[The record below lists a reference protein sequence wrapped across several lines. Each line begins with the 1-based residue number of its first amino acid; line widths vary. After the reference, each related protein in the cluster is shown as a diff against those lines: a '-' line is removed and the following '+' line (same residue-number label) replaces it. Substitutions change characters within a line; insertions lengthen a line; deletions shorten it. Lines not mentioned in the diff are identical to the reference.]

1 MSSSPYHEAVSP
13 AGEGSRD
20 PDLPR
25 GVALA
30 WGVAA
35 NPQRGP
41 KRELSIER
49 IVEAA
54 VEIADAG
61 GLGAVS
67 MASVSASL
75 GFTTM
80 SLYRYVSAKDDLV
93 MLMGEAGFG
102 TPPEVVREADG
113 WRDGLRVWSRAQIA
127 MYERHPWLLDIPIT
141 GTPMT
146 PNSLA
151 WLDAA
156 LEVLADQP
164 LDSEEKLSVALLVM
178 AQTRW
183 QGSIERGYR
192 EAARAAGTPEND
204 LDLAAA
210 AVLRELITAEEF
222 PYLRVILE
230 HGAFEPG
237 PEDPFAFG
245 LDRVLDGIERYISL
259 QPADRVRPTWAADD
273 STDNDPKVREATKG
287 VREAEKNLRE
297 ARKRERQARTNAR
310 ERERHAREA
319 ERNKTR

>member
-1 MSSSPYHEAVSP
+1 MSE
-13 AGEGSRD
+13 

-49 IVEAA
+49 IVDAA

-67 MASVSASL
+67 MASVAASL

-93 MLMGEAGFG
+93 LLMGEAGFG
-102 TPPEVVREADG
+102 TPPETVREAAD
-113 WRDGLRVWSRAQIA
+113 WREGLRRWSLAQNA
-127 MYERHPWLLDIPIT
+127 VYERHPWLLDIPIT

-146 PNSLA
+146 PNSLS

-156 LEVLADQP
+156 LEVLKDQP
-164 LDSEEKLSVALLVM
+164 LDSEEKLSVALAVM

-183 QGSIERGYR
+183 RGSIERGYR
-192 EAARAAGTPEND
+192 DAARAAGMSEDAIDST
-204 LDLAAA
+204 AAEM
-210 AVLRELITAEEF
+210 LGDLITGEEF
-222 PYLRVILE
+222 PYLKVLLDD
-230 HGAFEPG
+230 GAFAPG
-237 PEDPFAFG
+237 PDDPFAFG
-245 LDRVLDGIERYISL
+245 LDRVLDGIERYIAT
-259 QPADRVRPTWAADD
+259 QPADRVRAGWADPDPTDRD
-273 STDNDPKVREATKG
+273 QRVREAAKG

-297 ARKRERQARTNAR
+297 ARKRERQARAAAR
-310 ERERHAREA
+310 EKLRASR
-319 ERNKTR
+319 

>member
-1 MSSSPYHEAVSP
+1 LSSRPYDEAMN
-13 AGEGSRD
+13 E

-49 IVEAA
+49 IVDAA

-93 MLMGEAGFG
+93 LLMGEAGYG
-102 TPPEVVREADG
+102 TPPEAVREAEG
-113 WRDGLRVWSRAQIA
+113 WREALRVWSHAQVEV
-127 MYERHPWLLDIPIT
+127 YERHPWLLDIPIT

-164 LDSEEKLSVALLVM
+164 LDAEEKLSVVLAVM

-183 QGSIERGYR
+183 RGSIERGYR
-192 EAARAAGTPEND
+192 D
-204 LDLAAA
+204 AAA
-210 AVLRELITAEEF
+210 AAGVAEDSIDASASALLRDLITAEGF
-222 PYLRVILE
+222 PSLHPLIE
-230 HGAFEPG
+230 AGAFDPG
-237 PEDPFAFG
+237 PDDPFAFG
-245 LDRVLDGIERYISL
+245 LDRVLDGVERYL
-259 QPADRVRPTWAADD
+259 AQQPGDRVRPAWPEPDH
-273 STDNDPKVREATKG
+273 TDGDPKVKEAAKA
-287 VREAEKNLRE
+287 VRDAEKALRE

-310 ERERHAREA
+310 ERLKR
-319 ERNKTR
+319 

>member
-1 MSSSPYHEAVSP
+1 VS
-13 AGEGSRD
+13 D
-20 PDLPR
+20 PELPR

-49 IVEAA
+49 IVDAA

-67 MASVSASL
+67 MSAVAASL

-93 MLMGEAGFG
+93 LLMGEAGFG
-102 TPPEVVREADG
+102 VPPETVREADG
-113 WRDGLRVWSRAQIA
+113 WREGLKVWSHEQVA
-127 MYERHPWLLDIPIT
+127 MYERHPWLLDIPIS

-151 WLDAA
+151 WLDAG

-164 LDSEEKLSVALLVM
+164 LDSEEKLSIALAVM

-183 QGSIERGYR
+183 RGTIERGYR
-192 EAARAAGTPEND
+192 EAAEAAGVAPD
-204 LDLAAA
+204 AIDQGAASM
-210 AVLRELITAEEF
+210 LGQLITAEEF
-222 PYLRVILE
+222 PYLRVLLDD
-230 HGAFEPG
+230 GAFAPG
-237 PEDPFAFG
+237 PDDPFAFG
-245 LDRVLDGIERYISL
+245 LDRVLDGIERFISL
-259 QPADRVRPTWAADD
+259 QPADRVRPAWGEADAAIDGD
-273 STDNDPKVREATKG
+273 TKVREAAKG
-287 VREAEKNLRE
+287 VREAEKALRE
-297 ARKRERQARTNAR
+297 ARKRERQARTA
-310 ERERHAREA
+310 AA
-319 ERNKTR
+319 EKLRR

>member
-1 MSSSPYHEAVSP
+1 LSSPPYDEAMD
-13 AGEGSRD
+13 E

-49 IVEAA
+49 IVDAA

-61 GLGAVS
+61 GLAAVS

-93 MLMGEAGFG
+93 LLMGEAGYG
-102 TPPEVVREADG
+102 TPPEAVREAEG
-113 WRDGLRVWSRAQIA
+113 WREALRVWSQAQVA
-127 MYERHPWLLDIPIT
+127 VYERHPWLLDIPIT
-141 GTPMT
+141 GTHMT

-164 LDSEEKLSVALLVM
+164 LDAEEKLSVVLAVM

-183 QGSIERGYR
+183 RGSIERGYR
-192 EAARAAGTPEND
+192 D
-204 LDLAAA
+204 AAA
-210 AVLRELITAEEF
+210 AAGVPEDSIDAGASSLLRGLITAEEF
-222 PYLRVILE
+222 PALYPLIAA
-230 HGAFEPG
+230 GAFDPG
-237 PEDPFAFG
+237 PDDPFAFG
-245 LDRVLDGIERYISL
+245 LDRVLDGIERYIAQ
-259 QPADRVRPTWAADD
+259 QPADRVRPGWPEPDHADG
-273 STDNDPKVREATKG
+273 DPKVKEAAKA
-287 VREAEKNLRE
+287 VREAEKSLRE
-297 ARKRERQARTNAR
+297 ARKRERQARTNAG
-310 ERERHAREA
+310 ERLKR
-319 ERNKTR
+319 

>member
-1 MSSSPYHEAVSP
+1 VS
-13 AGEGSRD
+13 D

-49 IVEAA
+49 IVDAA

-93 MLMGEAGFG
+93 LLMSEAGFG
-102 TPPEVVREADG
+102 VPPETVRESDG
-113 WRDGLRVWSRAQIA
+113 WREGLRTWSREQVA
-127 MYERHPWLLDIPIT
+127 MYERHPWVLDIPIS

-156 LEVLADQP
+156 LEVLDGQP
-164 LDSEEKLSVALLVM
+164 LDSDEKLSIALAVM

-183 QGSIERGYR
+183 RGTIERGYR
-192 EAARAAGTPEND
+192 EAAEAAGVATD
-204 LDLAAA
+204 AIDQGAASMLDQ
-210 AVLRELITAEEF
+210 LITAEDF
-222 PYLRVILE
+222 PYLRVVLD
-230 HGAFEPG
+230 HGAFAPG
-237 PEDPFAFG
+237 PDDPFAFG
-245 LDRVLDGIERYISL
+245 LERVLDGIERYISL
-259 QPADRVRPTWAADD
+259 QPAERVRPGWAELDPAVGA
-273 STDNDPKVREATKG
+273 DPKVREAAKG
-287 VREAEKNLRE
+287 VREAEKALRE
-297 ARKRERQARTNAR
+297 ARKRERQARSA
-310 ERERHAREA
+310 AA
-319 ERNKTR
+319 EKLRR

>member
-1 MSSSPYHEAVSP
+1 MAE
-13 AGEGSRD
+13 

-49 IVEAA
+49 IVDAA

-61 GLGAVS
+61 GLSAVS
-67 MASVSASL
+67 MASVAASL

-93 MLMGEAGFG
+93 LLMSEAGFG
-102 TPPEVVREADG
+102 TPPEIVREADD
-113 WRDGLRVWSRAQIA
+113 WREGLRRWSHAQIGV
-127 MYERHPWLLDIPIT
+127 YERHPWLLDIPIT

-156 LEVLADQP
+156 LEVLKDQP
-164 LDSEEKLSVALLVM
+164 LDAEEKLSIALAVI

-183 QGSIERGYR
+183 RGSIERGYR
-192 EAARAAGTPEND
+192 EAALASGMPEDAIDSTAARMLG
-204 LDLAAA
+204 
-210 AVLRELITAEEF
+210 ELITAEEF
-222 PYLRVILE
+222 PYLRVLLDE
-230 HGAFEPG
+230 GAFAPG
-237 PEDPFAFG
+237 PDDPFEFG
-245 LDRVLDGIERYISL
+245 LDRVLDGIESYIAT
-259 QPADRVRPTWAADD
+259 QPADRVRPGWDAPDPTD
-273 STDNDPKVREATKG
+273 SDQRVREAAKG

-310 ERERHAREA
+310 EKLRANR
-319 ERNKTR
+319 

>member
-1 MSSSPYHEAVSP
+1 MDE
-13 AGEGSRD
+13 

-49 IVEAA
+49 IVDAA

-61 GLGAVS
+61 GLAAVS

-93 MLMGEAGFG
+93 LLMGEAGYG
-102 TPPEVVREADG
+102 TPPEAVREAEG
-113 WRDGLRVWSRAQIA
+113 WREALRVWSQAQVA
-127 MYERHPWLLDIPIT
+127 VYERHPWLLDIPIT

-164 LDSEEKLSVALLVM
+164 LDAEEKLSVVLAVM

-183 QGSIERGYR
+183 RGSIERGYR
-192 EAARAAGTPEND
+192 D
-204 LDLAAA
+204 AAA
-210 AVLRELITAEEF
+210 AAGVPEDSIDAGASSLLRGLITAEEF
-222 PYLRVILE
+222 PALYPLIAA
-230 HGAFEPG
+230 GAFDPG
-237 PEDPFAFG
+237 PDDPFAFG
-245 LDRVLDGIERYISL
+245 LDRVLDGIERYIAQ
-259 QPADRVRPTWAADD
+259 QPADRVRPGWPEPDH
-273 STDNDPKVREATKG
+273 TDGDPKVKEAAKA
-287 VREAEKNLRE
+287 VREAEKSLRE
-297 ARKRERQARTNAR
+297 ARKRERQARTNAG
-310 ERERHAREA
+310 ERLKR
-319 ERNKTR
+319 

>member
-1 MSSSPYHEAVSP
+1 LSSPIYDEAVPDS
-13 AGEGSRD
+13 
-20 PDLPR
+20 DLPR

-49 IVEAA
+49 IVDAA

-102 TPPEVVREADG
+102 TPPEVVREAGG
-113 WRDGLRVWSRAQIA
+113 WREGLRAWSHEQIA
-127 MYERHPWLLDIPIT
+127 MYQRHPWLLDIPIT

-164 LDSEEKLSVALLVM
+164 LDSEEKLSVALAVM

-183 QGSIERGYR
+183 QGMIERGYR
-192 EAARAAGTPEND
+192 DAAAAAGTAEND

-210 AVLRELITAEEF
+210 AMLRDLITAEEF
-222 PYLRVILE
+222 PYLRVVLDD
-230 HGAFEPG
+230 GALEPG
-237 PEDPFAFG
+237 PDDPFAFG
-245 LDRVLDGIERYISL
+245 LARVLDGVAQYISL
-259 QPADRVRPTWAADD
+259 QPADRVRPTWSPDD
-273 STDNDPKVREATKG
+273 PTGSDPKVREAAKG

-297 ARKRERQARTNAR
+297 ARKRERQARSNAHDR
-310 ERERHAREA
+310 
-319 ERNKTR
+319 ERNKSR

>member
-1 MSSSPYHEAVSP
+1 MSPTGLTD
-13 AGEGSRD
+13 AGD

-93 MLMGEAGFG
+93 LLMGEEGFG
-102 TPPEVVREADG
+102 LPPESIREATD
-113 WRDGLRVWSRAQIA
+113 WREGLRRWSHEQIA
-127 MYERHPWLLDIPIT
+127 VFGRHPWLLDIPIT
-141 GTPMT
+141 GAPLT

-156 LEVLADQP
+156 LEVLDDQP
-164 LDSEEKLSVALLVM
+164 LDSEEKLSVSLTVM
-178 AQTRW
+178 AQVRW
-183 QGSIERGYR
+183 WGTIERGNR
-192 EAARAAGTPEND
+192 D
-204 LDLAAA
+204 AAA
-210 AVLRELITAEEF
+210 AVGLSEGAIDRDAAAMLRTLVTPEQF
-222 PYLRVILE
+222 PYLRRLIDD
-230 HGAFEPG
+230 GAFEPG
-237 PEDPFAFG
+237 PDDPFAFG
-245 LDRVLDGIERYISL
+245 LNQVLDGIAGYIATR
-259 QPADRVRPTWAADD
+259 PTDRVRPTVVGDD
-273 STDNDPKVREATKG
+273 LAVTGDVRVREAAKH
-287 VREAEKNLRE
+287 VRETEKNLRE
-297 ARKRERQARTNAR
+297 ARKNERQARTNAR
-310 ERERHAREA
+310 ERLRNARG
-319 ERNKTR
+319 

>member
-1 MSSSPYHEAVSP
+1 VS
-13 AGEGSRD
+13 D

-49 IVEAA
+49 IVDAA

-93 MLMGEAGFG
+93 LLMGEAGFG
-102 TPPEVVREADG
+102 VPPETVREADG
-113 WRDGLRVWSRAQIA
+113 WREGLKTWSHEQVA
-127 MYERHPWLLDIPIT
+127 MYERHPWLLDIPIS

-151 WLDAA
+151 WLDAG
-156 LEVLADQP
+156 LEVLDGQP
-164 LDSEEKLSVALLVM
+164 LDSEEKLSIALAVM

-183 QGSIERGYR
+183 RGTIERGYR
-192 EAARAAGTPEND
+192 EAAEAAGVAPD
-204 LDLAAA
+204 AIDQGAASM
-210 AVLRELITAEEF
+210 LGQLITAEEF
-222 PYLRVILE
+222 PSLRVLLDD
-230 HGAFEPG
+230 GAFAPG
-237 PEDPFAFG
+237 PDDPFAFG

-259 QPADRVRPTWAADD
+259 QPADRVRPAWGEVDPAVDG
-273 STDNDPKVREATKG
+273 DPKVKEAAKG
-287 VREAEKNLRE
+287 VREAEKALRE
-297 ARKRERQARTNAR
+297 ARKREREARKVAR
-310 ERERHAREA
+310 DRRSR
-319 ERNKTR
+319 

>member
-1 MSSSPYHEAVSP
+1 VNAHLD
-13 AGEGSRD
+13 GSE

-41 KRELSIER
+41 KRELSVER
-49 IVEAA
+49 IVDAA

-61 GLGAVS
+61 GLAAVS

-93 MLMGEAGFG
+93 LLMGEAGFG
-102 TPPEVVREADG
+102 VPPETIRESDG
-113 WRDGLRVWSRAQIA
+113 WREGLRRWSLEQIGTFT
-127 MYERHPWLLDIPIT
+127 RHPWLLDIPLL

-146 PNSLA
+146 PNNLA

-156 LEVLADQP
+156 LGVLAGEP
-164 LDSEEKLSVALLVM
+164 LDSDEKLSAVLAVM

-183 QGSIERGYR
+183 QGTIERSYR
-192 EAARAAGTPEND
+192 EAAQASGTPAND
-204 LDLAAA
+204 LDRAA
-210 AVLRELITAEEF
+210 AVLLRDLITAEEF
-222 PYLRVILE
+222 PYLSVILDD
-230 HGAFEPG
+230 GAFDPG
-237 PEDPFAFG
+237 PDDPFAFG

-259 QPADRVRPTWAADD
+259 KPADRERATP
-273 STDNDPKVREATKG
+273 STDDPAIGNDAKVREAAKS

-310 ERERHAREA
+310 ERQRHAQESDRA
-319 ERNKTR
+319 KSRG

>member
-1 MSSSPYHEAVSP
+1 MS
-13 AGEGSRD
+13 D

-49 IVEAA
+49 IVDAA

-93 MLMGEAGFG
+93 LLMGEAGFG
-102 TPPEVVREADG
+102 VPPETVREADG
-113 WRDGLRVWSRAQIA
+113 WREGLKVWSHEQVA
-127 MYERHPWLLDIPIT
+127 MYERHPWLLDIPIS

-151 WLDAA
+151 WLDAG
-156 LEVLADQP
+156 LGVLADQP
-164 LDSEEKLSVALLVM
+164 LDSEEKLSIALAVM

-183 QGSIERGYR
+183 RGTIERGYR
-192 EAARAAGTPEND
+192 EAAEAAGVAPD
-204 LDLAAA
+204 AIDQGAASM
-210 AVLRELITAEEF
+210 LGQLITAEEF
-222 PYLRVILE
+222 PHLRVLLDD
-230 HGAFEPG
+230 GAFAPG
-237 PEDPFAFG
+237 PDDPFAFG
-245 LDRVLDGIERYISL
+245 LERVLDGIERYISL
-259 QPADRVRPTWAADD
+259 QPAERVRPGWGEVDPAVDG
-273 STDNDPKVREATKG
+273 DPKVREAAKG
-287 VREAEKNLRE
+287 VREAEKALRE
-297 ARKRERQARTNAR
+297 ARKRERQARTA
-310 ERERHAREA
+310 AA
-319 ERNKTR
+319 ERLRR

>member
-1 MSSSPYHEAVSP
+1 LSSPPYHEAVTASSDG
-13 AGEGSRD
+13 AGSE

-49 IVEAA
+49 IVDAA

-67 MASVSASL
+67 MSSVSTSL

-93 MLMGEAGFG
+93 LLMGEAGFG
-102 TPPEVVREADG
+102 VPPEAIREAAG
-113 WRDGLRVWSRAQIA
+113 WREGLRRWSHEQSA
-127 MYERHPWLLDIPIT
+127 MFSRHPWLLDIPIT

-164 LDSEEKLSVALLVM
+164 LDSEEKLSAVLAVM

-183 QGSIERGYR
+183 QGTIERGYR
-192 EAARAAGTPEND
+192 EAAEASGTAEND
-204 LDLAAA
+204 LDRAAA
-210 AVLRELITAEEF
+210 LMLRDLITAEEF
-222 PYLRVILE
+222 PYLHVILQD
-230 HGAFEPG
+230 GAFDPG
-237 PEDPFAFG
+237 PDDPFAFG

-259 QPADRVRPTWAADD
+259 QPTDRERPIWTADD
-273 STDNDPKVREATKG
+273 SAVGSDPKVREAAKS

-297 ARKRERQARTNAR
+297 ARKRERQARSNAR
-310 ERERHAREA
+310 ARSA
-319 ERNKTR
+319 G

>member
-1 MSSSPYHEAVSP
+1 LSSPIYDEPVPDS
-13 AGEGSRD
+13 
-20 PDLPR
+20 DLPR

-49 IVEAA
+49 IVDAA

-102 TPPEVVREADG
+102 TPPEIIREAGD
-113 WRDGLRVWSRAQIA
+113 WREGLRAWSHAQNA
-127 MYERHPWLLDIPIT
+127 MFEAHPWLLDIPIT

-164 LDSEEKLSVALLVM
+164 LDSEEKLSVSLAVM

-183 QGSIERGYR
+183 QASIERGYR
-192 EAARAAGTPEND
+192 DAALGAGSPGYEPD
-204 LDLAAA
+204 LVAA
-210 AVLRELITAEEF
+210 AVLRDLITAEEF
-222 PYLRVILE
+222 PHLRRVLDD
-230 HGAFEPG
+230 GAFEPG
-237 PEDPFAFG
+237 TDDPFAFG
-245 LDRVLDGIERYISL
+245 LERVLDGAEHYISS

-273 STDNDPKVREATKG
+273 ATGNDPKVREAAKG

-297 ARKRERQARTNAR
+297 ARKRERQARSNAR
-310 ERERHAREA
+310 ERERNAREA
-319 ERNKTR
+319 ERNKNR

>member
-1 MSSSPYHEAVSP
+1 MNE
-13 AGEGSRD
+13 

-49 IVEAA
+49 IVDAA

-93 MLMGEAGFG
+93 LLMGEAGYG
-102 TPPEVVREADG
+102 TPPEAVREADG
-113 WRDGLRVWSRAQIA
+113 WRERLTAWSHAQVQ
-127 MYERHPWLLDIPIT
+127 MYERHPWILDIPIT

-156 LEVLADQP
+156 LEVLDGQP
-164 LDSEEKLSVALLVM
+164 LDAEEKLSVVLAVM

-183 QGSIERGYR
+183 RGSIERGYR
-192 EAARAAGTPEND
+192 ET
-204 LDLAAA
+204 AAA
-210 AVLRELITAEEF
+210 AGIAEDSVDAGTAALLRELITAEDF
-222 PYLRVILE
+222 PFLHPLILE
-230 HGAFEPG
+230 GAFDPG
-237 PEDPFAFG
+237 PDDPFAFG
-245 LDRVLDGIERYISL
+245 LERMLDGVERYIA
-259 QPADRVRPTWAADD
+259 QRPADRVRPQWGEPDP
-273 STDNDPKVREATKG
+273 TDGDPKVKEAAKG
-287 VREAEKNLRE
+287 VREAEKALRE
-297 ARKRERQARTNAR
+297 ARKRERQARTSAR
-310 ERERHAREA
+310 ERLKR
-319 ERNKTR
+319 

>member
-1 MSSSPYHEAVSP
+1 MS
-13 AGEGSRD
+13 D

-49 IVEAA
+49 IVDAA

-93 MLMGEAGFG
+93 LLMGEAGFG
-102 TPPEVVREADG
+102 VPPETVREADG
-113 WRDGLRVWSRAQIA
+113 WREGLRRGWQAQVA

-146 PNSLA
+146 PNSLG

-156 LEVLADQP
+156 LGVLDGQP
-164 LDSEEKLSVALLVM
+164 LDSEEKLSIALAVM

-183 QGSIERGYR
+183 RGSIERGYR
-192 EAARAAGTPEND
+192 D
-204 LDLAAA
+204 AAA
-210 AVLRELITAEEF
+210 AAGI
-222 PYLRVILE
+222 
-230 HGAFEPG
+230 
-237 PEDPFAFG
+237 PEDA
-245 LDRVLDGIERYISL
+245 L
-259 QPADRVRPTWAADD
+259 
-273 STDNDPKVREATKG
+273 
-287 VREAEKNLRE
+287 
-297 ARKRERQARTNAR
+297 
-310 ERERHAREA
+310 
-319 ERNKTR
+319 

>member
-1 MSSSPYHEAVSP
+1 MNE
-13 AGEGSRD
+13 

-49 IVEAA
+49 IVDAA

-93 MLMGEAGFG
+93 LLMSEAGFG
-102 TPPEVVREADG
+102 TPPEAVREAGD
-113 WRDGLRVWSRAQIA
+113 WREGLRVWSHAQIEV
-127 MYERHPWLLDIPIT
+127 YELHPWLLDIPIT

-156 LEVLADQP
+156 LEVLKDQP
-164 LDSEEKLSVALLVM
+164 LDAEEKLSVVLAVM

-183 QGSIERGYR
+183 RGSIERGYR
-192 EAARAAGTPEND
+192 DAATAAGIPED
-204 LDLAAA
+204 SIDAGAASL
-210 AVLRELITAEEF
+210 LRELITAEEF
-222 PYLRVILE
+222 PHLHPLIE
-230 HGAFEPG
+230 GGAFDPG
-237 PEDPFAFG
+237 PDDPFAFG
-245 LDRVLDGIERYISL
+245 LDRVLDGIDTYIRA
-259 QPADRVRPTWAADD
+259 QPADRVRPGWADAEPGVDA
-273 STDNDPKVREATKG
+273 DPKVKEAGKG
-287 VREAEKNLRE
+287 VREAQKALRE
-297 ARKRERQARTNAR
+297 ARKRERQARASAR
-310 ERERHAREA
+310 ERLRR
-319 ERNKTR
+319 

>member
-1 MSSSPYHEAVSP
+1 MSSPPYDEAMS
-13 AGEGSRD
+13 E

-49 IVEAA
+49 IVDAA

-93 MLMGEAGFG
+93 LLMGEAGFG
-102 TPPEVVREADG
+102 VPPETVREADG
-113 WRDGLRVWSRAQIA
+113 WRDGLKVWSHAQVA
-127 MYERHPWLLDIPIT
+127 MYELHPWLLDIPIT

-146 PNSLA
+146 PKSLG

-156 LEVLADQP
+156 LEVLKDQP
-164 LDSEEKLSVALLVM
+164 LDSDEKLSIVLAVM

-183 QGSIERGYR
+183 RGSIERGYR
-192 EAARAAGTPEND
+192 D
-204 LDLAAA
+204 AAA
-210 AVLRELITAEEF
+210 AAGISENAIDSGAASLLDALITGEEF
-222 PYLRVILE
+222 PYLRVLLDD
-230 HGAFEPG
+230 GAFAPG
-237 PEDPFAFG
+237 PDDPFAFG
-245 LDRVLDGIERYISL
+245 LDRVLDGIERYIEA
-259 QPADRVRPTWAADD
+259 QPAERLRPAWAAPDTVG
-273 STDNDPKVREATKG
+273 SDPKVKEAAKG
-287 VREAEKNLRE
+287 VREAEKALRE
-297 ARKRERQARTNAR
+297 ARNRERQARTNA
-310 ERERHAREA
+310 A
-319 ERNKTR
+319 EKLRR

>member
-1 MSSSPYHEAVSP
+1 
-13 AGEGSRD
+13 
-20 PDLPR
+20 
-25 GVALA
+25 
-30 WGVAA
+30 
-35 NPQRGP
+35 
-41 KRELSIER
+41 
-49 IVEAA
+49 
-54 VEIADAG
+54 
-61 GLGAVS
+61 

-113 WRDGLRVWSRAQIA
+113 WREGLRVWSHEQIA

-164 LDSEEKLSVALLVM
+164 LDSEEKLSVALAVI

-192 EAARAAGTPEND
+192 ETAQAAGTPEND
-204 LDLAAA
+204 IDLAAA
-210 AVLRELITAEEF
+210 AVLRELITVEEF
-222 PYLRVILE
+222 PHLRVVLDD
-230 HGAFEPG
+230 GAFEPG
-237 PEDPFAFG
+237 PDDPFAFG

-259 QPADRVRPTWAADD
+259 QPADRIRPTWGADD
-273 STDNDPKVREATKG
+273 PTARDPKVREAAKG

-310 ERERHAREA
+310 ARTER
-319 ERNKTR
+319 